1 MAYLAIPQTLS
12 LKTQTC
18 KIGKNKNVVMILNT
32 RYHHAE
38 NCKPYSAL
46 HAFFTRWT
54 CSNQYR

>member
-32 RYHHAE
+32 RYHAE